1 MIALSLACFIA
12 LLLSPLGLAQKP
24 DPLAKITG
32 KTIQYEYNADF
43 GLMDDLPVIPG
54 RLEPSPLAAQTCQ
67 FPEGLEDFGC
77 SSGVQMFVITLED
90 CATPWTLCYCPL
102 SEATPEQAL
111 AAFGRVPIGL
121 RRNVEVFHLYPSSAK
136 IPDSGLGFYM
146 YAITECRQID
156 SNRPLVCQIER
167 YLYCRPSWK
176 ARQIARL
183 AP

>member
-12 LLLSPLGLAQKP
+12 LILSPSGLAQKP

-32 KTIQYEYNADF
+32 KTIQFEYNADF

-77 SSGVQMFVITLED
+77 SSGVQMFVVTLED

-102 SEATPEQAL
+102 SEMTPEQAL

-121 RRNVEVFHLYPSSAK
+121 RRSKFAASSIATSVRSNCLDVEIFHLYPSSAK

-146 YAITECRQID
+146 YATI
-156 SNRPLVCQIER
+156 VC
-167 YLYCRPSWK
+167 
-176 ARQIARL
+176 
-183 AP
+183 